1 MLYNSL
7 LDEKVPFFPSAGPH
21 SRQVT
26 WYTCGPTV
34 YDSSHM
40 GHARTYVT
48 FDIARRVLEDYFGYN
63 VSFVMNV
70 TDVDDKII
78 MRARR
83 NYLLAQ
89 YISSGKSLQE
99 STSTAAASSN
109 STPSAAAAADSHS
122 HAEPATGSS
131 SSASAQ
137 EKSRSAA
144 QGRKAAELET
154 QAQGEA
160 FKLERIHT
168 ARVKLA
174 ALKAETPSGT
184 ASSSSSSSTPPVIEI
199 AGDFMADL
207 LDQRLGSGV
216 VEPSIYRAHAAKFE
230 AEFFDDMDALGCR
243 RPDVTTRVSEYMD
256 EIVSYV
262 SGIITNGMAYE
273 ANGSVYFDTNSFRAC
288 GHTYA
293 KLKPWAVGN
302 AALASE
308 GEANFETREKRGPAD
323 FALWKAAKPG
333 EPSWDSPWGRGRP
346 GWHIECSAMASS
358 ILGPKIDIHSG
369 GEDLKFPHHDN
380 ELAQA
385 EAFYHNHEGG
395 CQQWVNYFLH
405 AGHLSIEGLK
415 MSKSLKNFISI
426 KDALKTYTPRQ
437 LRLMMALQPWFRPM
451 VYGDSARTEMRAK
464 EAMLK
469 NFFQN
474 VGVAVRDAPA
484 GASAKWQTEEML
496 LNDKIQSTQA
506 AVHAALLDSI
516 NTAGALDAVSDL
528 IKAVNKYLSTK
539 EALLAS
545 AAHSASASP
554 TATAAA
560 AAAAGSSQPVA
571 HSNGDGASPA
581 AAQQQQ
587 QQQPVS
593 PVQPLLLKKA
603 SAFVTRVLSV
613 MGIVDGPTD
622 RLGFSDHA
630 AESTSGSGASPSA
643 PGGTA
648 HLTAILNAF
657 SGFRD
662 EVRGL
667 GKGKVVDGKEVMLA
681 CDSVRDKVLPELGVR
696 LEDRSDGKAIWK
708 LDDPEVLREEAVER
722 ARAAAEASRKKLASA
737 RDLKAKELEK
747 LAKLA
752 ALPGVQTAMGDKYSR
767 FDAVSGLPTHDKDG
781 AALEGKAADKAAKEH
796 EKALKV
802 REPLARR
809 LAEEPQALELLAA
822 EVEALTAQLA
832 ALATQQ

>member
-99 STSTAAASSN
+99 VLAFAEEAVEWCIVRQKAKHDAALNAIDALKSTSTAAASSN

-333 EPSWDSPWGRGRP
+333 EPSWDSP
-346 GWHIECSAMASS
+346 
-358 ILGPKIDIHSG
+358 
-369 GEDLKFPHHDN
+369 
-380 ELAQA
+380 
-385 EAFYHNHEGG
+385 G

-426 KDALKTYTPRQ
+426 KDALKTYSPRQ

-474 VGVAVRDAPA
+474 VEVAVRDAPA
-484 GASAKWQTEEML
+484 GASAKWQLEEML
-496 LNDKIQSTQA
+496 LNDKIQSTQT

-545 AAHSASASP
+545 ASHSAPSSP

-560 AAAAGSSQPVA
+560 AAAAGSSEPVA

-587 QQQPVS
+587 QQQAVS

-630 AESTSGSGASPSA
+630 SESTSGQGASSSA

-708 LDDPEVLREEAVER
+708 LDDPEVLREEAAER
-722 ARAAAEASRKKLASA
+722 ARAAAEASRKKLASS

-747 LAKLA
+747 LSKLA
-752 ALPGVQTAMGDKYSR
+752 ALPSVQTAMGDKYSK

-832 ALATQQ
+832 ALTTQ